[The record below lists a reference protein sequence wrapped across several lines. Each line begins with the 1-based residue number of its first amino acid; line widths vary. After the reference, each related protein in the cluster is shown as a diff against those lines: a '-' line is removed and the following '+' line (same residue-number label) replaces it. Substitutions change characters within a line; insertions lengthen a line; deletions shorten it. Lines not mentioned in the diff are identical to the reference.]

1 MYKRQP
7 LEVEHHCRE
16 DEAYRYHFWINY
28 GEKKAVL
35 HDISGKNMITGQNVY
50 GTVEIDSMDILV
62 LQEETAA
69 DYKKEENLFVEI

>member
-1 MYKRQP
+1 M
-7 LEVEHHCRE
+7 L
-16 DEAYRYHFWINY
+16 
-28 GEKKAVL
+28 
-35 HDISGKNMITGQNVY
+35 TGQNVY